1 MTDFF
6 RERTTALKIILESRH
21 DYRQRFYHQ
30 ECLWD
35 SRSGVVSLS
44 ESEKI
49 ESVLPSGVAASVV
62 TTGTHPNHRS
72 RYHVKPSG
80 ESWLIQEV
88 DTECS
93 FCNRTPECPECGG
106 SGWQSGKDWY
116 TRYAQRHDR
125 AKSRSSNEE
134 LEGCVY
140 LEPAIEQFMADH
152 FRERTATLQ
161 MEMKIHANY
170 AKRFYSPEF
179 DWSRFVVSVQGSEA
193 ERVVNVVLVKTGAQV
208 ITRDFCIWGL
218 RYNLRPG
225 GQSWLI
231 WEVDS
236 ECPNAIG
243 KVEVM
248 TVFGVE
254 EQSGT
259 TKKEQK
265 DLKMAR
271 RQKIFPP
278 EIPRLRS

>member
-236 ECPNAIG
+236 ECPECNRKG
-243 KVEVM
+243 RSNDC
-248 TVFGVE
+248 FWCG
-254 EQSGT
+254 GT
-259 TKKEQK
+259 IWDHQKGTKG
-265 DLKMAR
+265 LKNGPASED
-271 RQKIFPP
+271 FPT
-278 EIPRLRS
+278 